1 MGTVVFPEADVK
13 FFLSASENIRAQR
26 RFVETMDKS
35 GWSIEEVQRDMRRRD
50 EQDSTRELAPLR
62 AAPDAVM
69 IDSTAL
75 TIDQVV
81 ERMLAQVKALGA
93 RR

>member
-1 MGTVVFPEADVK
+1 VVFPEADVK

-26 RFVETMDKS
+26 RFVEIMDKA
-35 GWSIEEVQRDMRRRD
+35 GLSIEEVQRDLRRRD
-50 EQDSTRELAPLR
+50 EQDSTRDLAPLR

-81 ERMLAQVKALGA
+81 DLMLMQVKALGA